1 MSYPED
7 SPAAIASL
15 SVIREILIVLR
26 DKGILTSNE
35 IVNAIN
41 RTDPGIAAQSE
52 FDQMVY
58 KACLWLKAPHLVES
72 VQQTLSDMNRETQ
85 G

>member
-15 SVIREILIVLR
+15 SVIREILMVLR

-35 IVNAIN
+35 IVDAIN
-41 RTDPGIAAQSE
+41 KTDPESPP
-52 FDQMVY
+52 
-58 KACLWLKAPHLVES
+58 KANLIRWCTKPAC
-72 VQQTLSDMNRETQ
+72 